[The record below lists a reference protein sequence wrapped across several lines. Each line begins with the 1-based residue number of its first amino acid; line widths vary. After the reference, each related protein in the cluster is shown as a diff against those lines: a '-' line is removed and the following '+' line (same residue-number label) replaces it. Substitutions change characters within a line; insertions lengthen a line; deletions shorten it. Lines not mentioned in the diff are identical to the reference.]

1 VRTLEI
7 HHLPTFILA
16 SVGLMLIPGVDMAL
30 VTRQVLMHGRRAAF
44 ATLGGLLV
52 GGLAHAAFATIG
64 LSAILLTSAAAYT
77 AVKLVGAAYLITI
90 GLQTIWA
97 SLHRH
102 PSEETPLTDRSRQ
115 GGTRPMALRRAFLL
129 GFISD
134 ITNPKVAVFFLSF
147 LPQFVT
153 PGAYATIEM
162 ATLGLLFNAIA
173 TSWWI
178 GYVLFVE
185 RLSGWFR
192 RPRVRTGLEGAT
204 GALLVALGIRL
215 AVERR

>member
-1 VRTLEI
+1 MDVDI

-16 SVGLMLIPGVDMAL
+16 SVGLMFIPGVDMAL

-44 ATLGGLLV
+44 GTLGGLLV
-52 GGLAHAAFATIG
+52 GGLAHAALATIG
-64 LSAILLTSAAAYT
+64 LSAVLLASAAAYT
-77 AVKLVGAAYLITI
+77 AVKLVGAAYLIAI
-90 GLQTIWA
+90 GLQTIWT
-97 SLHRH
+97 SVRRRSSEGLFPPD
-102 PSEETPLTDRSRQ
+102 PSRE
-115 GGTRPMALRRAFLL
+115 GGARPMSLRQAFLL

-153 PGAYATIEM
+153 PGAYVTIEM
-162 ATLGLLFNAIA
+162 ATLGLLFNVIA

-178 GYVLFVE
+178 GYVLSIE

-192 RPRVRTGLEGAT
+192 RPRVQTALEGAT

-215 AVERR
+215 AAERR

>member
-1 VRTLEI
+1 LEI
-7 HHLPTFILA
+7 HDLSTFVLA
-16 SVGLMLIPGVDMAL
+16 SVGLMFIPGVDMAL
-30 VTRQVLMHGRRAAF
+30 VTRQVVMHGRRAAF
-44 ATLGGLLV
+44 ATLGGLLI

-64 LSAILLTSAAAYT
+64 LSAVLLTSATAYT
-77 AVKLVGAAYLITI
+77 AVKAVGAAYLITI

-102 PSEETPLTDRSRQ
+102 SSEETSLSDSSGQ
-115 GGTRPMALRRAFLL
+115 GGTRPMALLHAFSL

-134 ITNPKVAVFFLSF
+134 ITNPKVALFFLSF
-147 LPQFVT
+147 LPQFIT

-178 GYVLFVE
+178 GYVLFVD

-192 RPRVRTGLEGAT
+192 RSRVRTALEGAT

-215 AVERR
+215 AVEKR